1 MANVNRAESFL
12 SNFAR
17 ASGMSKCG
25 KDWLINAVD
34 PFHDN
39 QTKLEGYPD
48 TCNSASLVQR
58 VKQSYTI
65 SAPAGTTSNWDLQ
78 IVNTP
83 ILNTSSIF
91 PVKTV
96 FNGAQS
102 SSIISNVLVQDAA
115 SVQNI
120 NYGGLTFIAGPAGQ
134 PLDLFTAASS
144 SGYSVVSNPI
154 PNIYSQGTVR
164 VIANAFEVVNTT
176 AELTVQGAVST
187 YRQPIAE
194 YETSTT
200 YSVVGLSGTT
210 VAGFLGVFSAL
221 VVPSPPTSLS
231 QATLL
236 PGYRCWKAKDGC
248 YVVSTL
254 NSDTIPQQ
262 DELFCQPLVVQAP
275 SVGSTVPRLYSTIG
289 NNTGVALGTTA
300 PTPYLSQ
307 PDQFWTKF
315 DQSGA
320 YFTGLSASTTLQ
332 VTWIVDIER
341 FPTEQQSDL
350 IVIATPSPAY
360 DNVALEAYAHIMQ
373 DMPTGVMQK
382 ENGLGDWFMSA
393 VGKVRDIVMPMLRNS
408 AKSSPAAAAL
418 VGVHD
423 IVNGGGGKK
432 KGRSKN
438 VTSGLVG
445 GAGAHFL
452 NNGSNARDGM
462 VKPSGKFK
470 IKPEIKAH
478 NKVARKNLEIYNHN
492 LVAKKNREIYNLEQS
507 NKQARK
513 NLAKYNASRGF
524 RKRPSPIKTNLRG

>member
-1 MANVNRAESFL
+1 MANVTRAESFL
-12 SNFAR
+12 ANFAR
-17 ASGMSKCG
+17 ASGMSQCG
-25 KDWLINAVD
+25 KDWLVNAVD
-34 PFHDN
+34 PFHDR

-65 SAPAGTTSNWDLQ
+65 KAPTGTTTPWDLQ

-83 ILNTSSIF
+83 CLNTSALF
-91 PVKTV
+91 PVKSV
-96 FNGAQS
+96 LNGSQLPTIQS
-102 SSIISNVLVQDAA
+102 NAFVRENAFT
-115 SVQNI
+115 SVI
-120 NYGGLTFIAGPAGQ
+120 NYGGLQFIAGPSGSTM
-134 PLDLFTAASS
+134 DLATAATTA
-144 SGYSVVSNPI
+144 GYQLTSNPI
-154 PNIYSQGTVR
+154 PNIYQQGTVR

-176 AELTVQGAVST
+176 AELTVQGACST
-187 YRQPIAE
+187 FRQPVAE
-194 YETSTT
+194 YETSTCFNL
-200 YSVVGLSGTT
+200 VGTDASPNAGLFNAFSG
-210 VAGFLGVFSAL
+210 LI
-221 VVPSPPTSLS
+221 VPTPPTNLS

-236 PGYRCWKAKDGC
+236 PGFRTWKAKDGC
-248 YVVSTL
+248 YVVSAL

-262 DELFCQPLVVQAP
+262 DDLFCQPILVQSP
-275 SVGSTVPRLYSTIG
+275 SDSGPPRLYTTIG
-289 NNTGVALGTTA
+289 SNTGQFLQTSGSTALLA
-300 PTPYLSQ
+300 A

-320 YFTGLSASTTLQ
+320 YFTGLSPSTTLQ

-350 IVIATPSPAY
+350 IVIATPSPRY
-360 DNVALEAYAHIMQ
+360 DNIALEAYAHIMQ

-423 IVNGGGGKK
+423 IVTGGGGKK
-432 KGRSKN
+432 KRSKN

-462 VKPSGKFK
+462 IRPSGKMK

-478 NKVARKNLEIYNHN
+478 NKVARKNLDIYNHN
-492 LVAKKNREIYNLEQS
+492 QIAKKNLEIYNLEQS

-513 NLAKYNASRGF
+513 NLAKYNASRGM
-524 RKRPSPIKTNLRG
+524 RKRPPPVNTRLRG